1 MAVPQTSES
10 TRMSTVAVGLS
21 AIILLEIAA
30 GISLNAVYWK
40 RSRSDVYEFV
50 LRRDENREAYW
61 ANVIYQAVVV
71 AIVWIMVLIRP
82 DR

>member
-1 MAVPQTSES
+1 MASV
-10 TRMSTVAVGLS
+10 VAVGLS